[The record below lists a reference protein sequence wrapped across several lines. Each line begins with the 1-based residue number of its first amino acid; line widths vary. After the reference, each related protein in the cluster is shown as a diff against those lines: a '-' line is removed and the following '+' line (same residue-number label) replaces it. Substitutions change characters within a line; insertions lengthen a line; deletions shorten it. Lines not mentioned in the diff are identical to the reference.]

1 MKVEKM
7 ATRSNTAPVDGIAK
21 VTDAPL
27 TDEEI
32 DDLLTKLTSE
42 EIEKL
47 LEETDPDDEHV
58 PPSARCTYHCEKAP
72 TGPLN
77 RKSLLNYI
85 YEQAKKT
92 PDRADYV
99 PHVPGTVRGTRWIDP
114 RKVEEKDDSFEL
126 DIDLGDEIE
135 MALNEADTQ
144 DMIDL
149 AGIMGLH
156 SMINQEQYH
165 AAVSNKS
172 DGNVDKEIGW
182 DGITKATPLKY
193 FPPESPNLTDPEE
206 VLQNILDQDE
216 KQEEVNLNNVP
227 VSEKMFLDIFNA
239 LKENKVLTSLS
250 LANTCLTDWAAANFS
265 HTIECNST
273 IEKIN
278 LESNNITPG
287 TLSKLFEALNIQESV
302 KELKAS
308 NQAAQCLGNRVEMA
322 ITKSIENNK
331 TLLKVG
337 LQFEFNECRNRVAV
351 HLQKNL
357 DRVRLK
363 RIAEKLTSRG
373 NVTAGYF
380 APPPGSLNVWTKAT
394 TPESE
399 YEYYYS
405 DEED

>member
-1 MKVEKM
+1 MS
-7 ATRSNTAPVDGIAK
+7 TRSGNSVDGK
-21 VTDAPL
+21 VVDAPL
-27 TDEEI
+27 TDDEI
-32 DDLLTKLTSE
+32 DDLLSKLTSE

-47 LEETDPDDEHV
+47 LEETDPDDKHV
-58 PPSARCTYHCEKAP
+58 PPSARCTYHCDKVS

-92 PDRADYV
+92 PDRPDYV
-99 PHVPGTVRGTRWIDP
+99 PHVPGTVRGKRWIDP
-114 RKVEEKDDSFEL
+114 RQVDEKEDSFEL

-172 DGNVDKEIGW
+172 DDVDKDIGW
-182 DGITKATPLKY
+182 DGVTKATPLKY

-206 VLQNILDQDE
+206 VLHKIIDQDE
-216 KQEEVNLNNVP
+216 TQKEVNLNNVP
-227 VSEKMFLDIFNA
+227 VSEKTFLEIFDA
-239 LKENKVLTSLS
+239 LKSNEVLTSLS
-250 LANTCLTDWAAANFS
+250 LANTCLTDWATANLS
-265 HTIECNST
+265 HTVECNST
-273 IEKIN
+273 LEKIN
-278 LESNNITPG
+278 LESNNITPN
-287 TLSKLFEALNIQESV
+287 TLCKLFEALNIQESV
-302 KELKAS
+302 KELKAA
-308 NQAAQCLGNRVEMA
+308 NQAAQCLGNKVEMA

-357 DRVRLK
+357 DRIRLK
-363 RIAEKLTSRG
+363 RIAEKLSSRG

-380 APPPGSLNVWTKAT
+380 APPPGSLNVWRKAT

-405 DEED
+405 DEE